1 MTLKPL
7 LEKVLKQGVSDIHLK
22 ANEPPMVRYIGQL
35 ASIGTKTIQQE
46 DIEAILKEMLTE
58 WQRKKFE
65 ESGNLDFAHSYDG
78 IGRLRINVYRQ
89 RGGLAMAIRIIPP
102 KAKTFDE
109 LHLPKETFEKL
120 SQSSRGLILISG
132 VTGAG
137 KTTTLNALLNYMNEH
152 FSYNIITLED
162 PVEFVHNRNKCSIS
176 QREVGRDVP
185 SFSEGLKFVFR
196 QDPDVIVLGEAMTPD
211 TFQAAIEGAASGHL
225 VLTTIH
231 SSDALDVIDRI
242 VNAFDFQQ
250 QPYVRLQLTNVIRAI
265 VSQRL
270 IPDKNNT
277 GCLPATETL
286 FGSLQLKKL
295 LSSGGTAEAK
305 FLIEKGGAYG
315 MHTFD
320 QDLLRMVTEGAI
332 TPQEALNNSSN
343 PNDLRIKLQGQ
354 GDSSLESI
362 K

>member
-1 MTLKPL
+1 MVLKPL
-7 LEKVLKQGVSDIHLK
+7 LEKVIHQGVSDIHLK
-22 ANEPPMVRYIGQL
+22 TNEPPMVRYIGQL
-35 ASIGTKTIQQE
+35 TPIGTNILKQD
-46 DIEAILKEMLTE
+46 DIENILASMLTKE
-58 WQRKKFE
+58 QKEQFE
-65 ESGNLDFAHSYDG
+65 KQCNLDFAYTVEG
-78 IGRLRINVYRQ
+78 IGRLRVNAYKQ
-89 RGGLAMAIRIIPP
+89 RDGLALAIRVIPP
-102 KAKTFDE
+102 EAKTFDE

-120 SQSSRGLILISG
+120 SRTSRGLILISG

-137 KTTTLNALLNYMNEH
+137 KTTTLNSIINYMNEN

-162 PVEFVHNRNKCSIS
+162 PVEFTHKRKKSSVS

-185 SFSEGLKFVFR
+185 SFSEGLKYVFR
-196 QDPDVIVLGEAMTPD
+196 QDPDVIVIGEIRNVD

-231 SSDALDVIDRI
+231 SSDTLDAIDRI

-250 QPYVRLQLTNVIRAI
+250 QAYVRLQLTNVIKVI
-265 VSQRL
+265 ISQRL
-270 IPDKNNT
+270 IPEKNNK
-277 GCLPATETL
+277 GCLPATEIL
-286 FGSLQLKKL
+286 FGTLQLKKL
-295 LSSGGTAEAK
+295 LAGGNTTEAK

-320 QDLLRMVTEGAI
+320 QELLRMVEAGLI
-332 TPQEALNNSSN
+332 GPQEALNNSSN

-354 GDSSLESI
+354 AGSNLEEM